1 MSSIV
6 PGIDVPIAQMPAGMA
21 FDGSEGIGSSFGS
34 DLLGSLGKGLLGAL
48 GSSDSAA
55 YGQTGASRTPYTD
68 QTKGMLN
75 YLITEAIKSFEPAG
89 STIS

>member
-6 PGIDVPIAQMPAGMA
+6 PGIDVPIDQMPVGMA
-21 FDGSEGIGSSFGS
+21 FDGSEGVGSSSGS
-34 DLLGSLGKGLLGAL
+34 DFLGALGKGLLGAL
-48 GSSDSAA
+48 GSSGSGS

-68 QTKGMLN
+68 QTRGMLN